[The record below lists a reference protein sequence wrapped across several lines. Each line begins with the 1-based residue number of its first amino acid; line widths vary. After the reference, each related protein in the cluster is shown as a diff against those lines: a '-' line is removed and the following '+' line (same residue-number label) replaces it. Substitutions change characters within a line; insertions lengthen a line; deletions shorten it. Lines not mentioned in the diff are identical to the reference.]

1 MIIRVWRARLR
12 PGVEPELLGRLREA
26 IPALQAA
33 EAPLDFTYGFRREA
47 EATQFLTL
55 SVWPDYETL
64 LQATGGDTT
73 RAMQAARLDDLV
85 EAGEADMYES
95 ISPAV
100 VRHDLAEGRVI
111 GVVTGRVKPN
121 HESVVQSMIDRS
133 ASAALDAGAIA
144 AHLGRRLADASSEV
158 AVVVVWPQRETMSRF
173 VKSRT
178 IPAID
183 PAFAAHLSSW
193 RFETY
198 RALAPERILEPA
210 DGLAVLVL
218 DDDGRYVEATSGIEA
233 VLGIPGELLHG
244 RSVREL
250 GADEAAGL
258 DLERRLTGRGAED
271 GIIDLLRP
279 DGRTVRVEYRSAAH
293 AAGPGLHASLL
304 TLPASE
310 PDRRPLRE
318 IIAEALG
325 LTTEGMVRPA

>member
-1 MIIRVWRARLR
+1 VIIRVWRASLC
-12 PGVEPELLGRLREA
+12 PGVEPELLDRLREA
-26 IPALQAA
+26 IPAIQAA
-33 EAPLDFTYGFRREA
+33 DAPLDFTYGFRREA

-64 LQATGGDTT
+64 LEATGGDAT
-73 RAMQAARLDDLV
+73 RPMQAVHLDDLM
-85 EAGEADMYES
+85 ATGEAATYES

-100 VRHDLAEGRVI
+100 VRHDLAEGRAI
-111 GVVTGRVKPN
+111 GVVTGRVKLN

-144 AHLGRRLADASSEV
+144 AHLGRRLADARTEV
-158 AVVVVWPQRETMSRF
+158 AVVVVWPRRETMSRF

-198 RALAPERILEPA
+198 RALAPGRILEPA

-218 DDDGRYVEATSGIEA
+218 DDDGRYVEATSGTEA

-250 GADEAAGL
+250 GADDAAGL

-271 GIIDLLRP
+271 GVIDLLRP
-279 DGRTVRVEYRSAAH
+279 DGRLVRVEYRSAPH
-293 AAGPGLHASLL
+293 AAGPGLHASVL
-304 TLPASE
+304 TLPAST
-310 PDRRPLRE
+310 PDPRPLRV

-325 LTTEGMVRPA
+325 LPAEGTVRPA